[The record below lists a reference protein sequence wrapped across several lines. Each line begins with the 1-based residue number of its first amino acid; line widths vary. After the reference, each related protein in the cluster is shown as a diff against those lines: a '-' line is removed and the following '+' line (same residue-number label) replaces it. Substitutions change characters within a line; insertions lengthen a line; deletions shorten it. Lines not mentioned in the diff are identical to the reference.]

1 MKMDIIFVP
10 LYNLI
15 DMLLGLYEWAIILS
29 VVLSWLLGFGVI
41 NPYHPFVSRV
51 GEFLFRITEPVL
63 YPIRTRLPSLGG
75 LDISPFILLLGVH
88 LLRNILERFVLSLMA

>member
-1 MKMDIIFVP
+1 MDIILIP

-15 DMLLGLYEWAIILS
+15 DMLLGLYEWAIIIS

-41 NPYHPFVSRV
+41 NSYHPFVSRV

-63 YPIRTRLPSLGG
+63 YPIRKSLPSLGG
-75 LDISPFILLLGVH
+75 
-88 LLRNILERFVLSLMA
+88 